1 MDDIILKDT
10 VGSHKTDGWNV
21 HYELNGFLLLLKF
34 KSIYIYI
41 YIYNPI
47 KENFSS
53 PPDRP
58 AYFSSSS
65 SSQSFL
71 FDLQPL

>member
-41 YIYNPI
+41 YI
-47 KENFSS
+47 
-53 PPDRP
+53 
-58 AYFSSSS
+58 
-65 SSQSFL
+65 
-71 FDLQPL
+71 